1 MKYCIYLFAALS
13 MTACSS
19 VNKIKNLHSIDIK
32 FGSMPAIPSGDYEA
46 EATLV
51 FKRNMLRDR
60 KALKNYRQASL
71 SDKVE
76 LINFNTNPKTL
87 FGKIRL
93 WLVKRGN
100 IRSGLKLASDP
111 TYDLALYNLV
121 EKYPEVDYWTN
132 IRVERDV
139 YGRKSLYLVYKNMFS
154 RTKVNPYIKSG
165 PETVK
170 IKATAIDIMTDSEY
184 EAFKKTPQY
193 DNMKR
198 ILSPYLK

>member
-121 EKYPEVDYWTN
+121 EKYPKVDYWTN